1 MLAVVTMMRT
11 AGTYVQ
17 RFRQQVDALAD
28 VMPLHVIVGENDSRD
43 DTKEQLAAWR
53 RERRYDVT
61 VLDCGD
67 NSNHYPSID
76 IPERWASIAGVMNKV
91 LDEVCSE
98 DDRVLY
104 ADADLM
110 WDPQLIVRLLA
121 KLGPKVDV
129 VAPLAWHGPNQRPY
143 DTWGTRRRGV
153 NLTRRE
159 PWFEGHPCQG
169 MVEVDSAACLNVMDA
184 HWARIARFGE
194 TNANVGWHDEMR
206 AKGARIWLD
215 FDERVVHP

>member
-11 AGTYVQ
+11 AGTYLP
-17 RFRQQVDALAD
+17 RFRMQVDALAE
-28 VMPLHVIVGENDSRD
+28 VMPLRVIVGENDSRD
-43 DTKEQLAAWR
+43 DTKGQLVHWAANAP
-53 RERRYDVT
+53 YLVT
-61 VLDCGD
+61 ILDCGD

-91 LDEVCSE
+91 LDEVTE
-98 DDRVLY
+98 DDDTVMY

-110 WDPQLIVRLLA
+110 WDAALIVRLLA
-121 KLGPKVDV
+121 KLDAKHDV
-129 VAPLAWHGPNQRPY
+129 VAPLSWHGPSQRPY

-153 NLTRRE
+153 RLTARE

-169 MVEVDSAACLNVMDA
+169 LVEVDSAACLNVMDA
-184 HWARIARFGE
+184 HWARVARFGE

-215 FDERVVHP
+215 FDERMVHP